1 MRGHAFMVAGYV
13 RGSSVIHRMP
23 LAAKAVLLLAVA
35 VLCLASPMI
44 STLVGAWITSATLVA
59 VTAAH
64 FVAGLPWLRLWR
76 AIRMMLVFL
85 VLIGGYQWWQH
96 GPVVAWQVVAAIVA
110 TVLASN
116 ILTATTPVDELLDGL
131 SALVQPLQRFGA
143 DPERFSLTVALMLRS
158 IPFVIGAFADVRDAA
173 RARGLE
179 RNLLARSLPVV
190 IATVA
195 YARATG
201 EALAAR
207 GLGDPEP
214 FDVAP
219 HSPGLPASEHNSL
232 KPNTLKHDGESL
244 P

>member
-1 MRGHAFMVAGYV
+1 MRGHAFLVAGYV
-13 RGSSVIHRMP
+13 PGNSFVHRLP
-23 LAAKAVLLLAVA
+23 LVLKALLLLGVA
-35 VLCLASPMI
+35 VVCLASPLVSI
-44 STLVGAWITSATLVA
+44 SVGVVATTATLAGVCG
-59 VTAAH
+59 VH
-64 FVAGLPWLRLWR
+64 FAAGLSWRRLWR
-76 AIRMMLVFL
+76 AVRLMLMFL
-85 VLIGGYQWWQH
+85 VLIAAYQWWQF
-96 GPVVAWQVVAAIVA
+96 GPFVAWQVIAAILA

-131 SALVQPLQRFGA
+131 AALVRPLQRFGA

-158 IPFVIGAFADVRDAA
+158 IPFVIGAFSDVRDAA

-190 IATVA
+190 ITTVA

-214 FDVAP
+214 GTDYQ
-219 HSPGLPASEHNSL
+219 
-232 KPNTLKHDGESL
+232 DGQ
-244 P
+244 

>member
-1 MRGHAFMVAGYV
+1 MVAGHV
-13 RGSSVIHRMP
+13 PGTSLLHRMP
-23 LAAKAVLLLAVA
+23 LAPKAALLFAVA
-35 VLCLASPMI
+35 VLCLASPLI
-44 STLVGAWITSATLVA
+44 SPVVGAVITSATLTA
-59 VTAAH
+59 VVVAH
-64 FVAGLPWLRLWR
+64 FVAGLSWPRMWR
-76 AIRMMLVFL
+76 AVKLMLIFL
-85 VLIGGYQWWQH
+85 VLIAIYQWWQH
-96 GPVVAWQVVAAIVA
+96 GPLVAWQVIAAIVA

-116 ILTATTPVDELLDGL
+116 VLTATTPVDELLDGL
-131 SALVQPLQRFGA
+131 AALVRPLERFGA

-158 IPFVIGAFADVRDAA
+158 IPFVIGAFSDVRDAA

-214 FDVAP
+214 AE
-219 HSPGLPASEHNSL
+219 S
-232 KPNTLKHDGESL
+232 KHDGAS
-244 P
+244 PS

>member
-1 MRGHAFMVAGYV
+1 MVAGYV
-13 RGSSVIHRMP
+13 PGASLIHRTP
-23 LAAKAVLLLAVA
+23 LALKAALLFAVA
-35 VLCLASPMI
+35 VLCLASPLI
-44 STLVGAWITSATLVA
+44 SVMVGALTTTATLVL
-59 VTAAH
+59 VVAAH
-64 FVAGLPWLRLWR
+64 CVAGLSWQRMWR
-76 AIRMMLVFL
+76 AVRMMLIFL
-85 VLIGGYQWWQH
+85 VLIAAYQWWQH
-96 GPVVAWQVVAAIVA
+96 GALTAWQVIAAIVA

-116 ILTATTPVDELLDGL
+116 VLTATTPVDELLDGL
-131 SALVQPLQRFGA
+131 AALVRPLQRFGA

-190 IATVA
+190 IATVG

-214 FDVAP
+214 KDAEP
-219 HSPGLPASEHNSL
+219 KNLE
-232 KPNTLKHDGESL
+232 HDGGSL